1 MDINDI
7 INIII
12 YNIYIFIEDKFNILE
27 IPVGI
32 RIPSFQI
39 SKEDL
44 ESKTISISH
53 VFLKERFYYRS

>member
-53 VFLKERFYYRS
+53 VLLKERFYYRS